1 MLFRS
6 MNLNAIKTLKRN
18 FNIPV
23 GLSDH
28 YPGIEISLI
37 ALGLGA
43 NIIERHFTINKSFAG
58 PDHIFSSEPEELKKL
73 VDIARNTNSILGDG
87 QKIIQPSEYV
97 VINSQRKSIY
107 AVKNIKTGE
116 KLSQYNICIKGPG
129 GGILPKYYE
138 LLINR
143 RAKKNI
149 DRDHPIQWS
158 DI

>member
-1 MLFRS
+1 MKIISQTDKDFDQIIES
-6 MNLNAIKTLKRN
+6 TLKKRC
-18 FNIPV
+18 
-23 GLSDH
+23 G
-28 YPGIEISLI
+28 EIDNKVE
-37 ALGLGA
+37 GA
-43 NIIERHFTINKSFAG
+43 
-58 PDHIFSSEPEELKKL
+58 
-73 VDIARNTNSILGDG
+73 V
-87 QKIIQPSEYV
+87 
-97 VINSQRKSIY
+97 RKSIY